1 MDGDIPVMQP
11 QEQLSPVMSD
21 QLSVP
26 QEEESFTWSGGRFV
40 AHKKSVRW
48 YATYTLITIFIGA
61 ITYLMTKDVVTVVT
75 FIVVAILF
83 VASAMHK
90 PRRLRYTLDSEG
102 IHIGKRVYFYQQ
114 FRAFSIT
121 DEGNVSC
128 IFFRPLQTFAP
139 QVAVYYDQ
147 KDEAKIASILLG
159 RLPLEEYRPDW
170 INWLLDR
177 VRF

>member
-1 MDGDIPVMQP
+1 MDGDIPLMQP
-11 QEQLSPVMSD
+11 QEQLAPTLPD
-21 QLSVP
+21 QPLLP
-26 QEEESFTWSGGRFV
+26 LEEDSFTWSAGRFV
-40 AHKKSVRW
+40 AHKKSARW
-48 YATYTLITIFIGA
+48 YLTYSLVTVFIGA
-61 ITYLMTKDVVTVVT
+61 LIYLVTRDMVTMVT
-75 FIVVAILF
+75 FVIVVILF

-90 PRRLRYTLDSEG
+90 PRRLRYTLDSNG
-102 IHIGKRVYFYQQ
+102 IHIGKKIYPYQQ

-128 IFFRPLQTFAP
+128 LFFRPLQTFAP

-147 KDEAKIASILLG
+147 KDEARIANILLG